1 MGSGPGGCAL
11 SGGENPGLA
20 ELRGKVALACRILAR
35 EGLVR
40 DITGHVSA
48 RIPGTDEMLIR
59 CRGED
64 EYGLAFTSTGQ
75 IRRLDFDGRGPGLGD
90 EHVAPLE
97 LPIHGQVYKARA
109 DVGAV
114 VHAHPTATLLCGLAG
129 VELRPVFGAYDPY
142 AMEVAAEGVPV
153 FPKPVLIDGPEIA
166 AELLAALGSGN
177 VCLMRGHGITVLG
190 ETVERATIRAL
201 KLEALARIAWE
212 LSRAGHTAPDIAADE
227 IASFR
232 RGPGGVIPGGEQ
244 WLWRHYA
251 RLADGPPGGSPG
263 P

>member
-1 MGSGPGGCAL
+1 M
-11 SGGENPGLA
+11 
-20 ELRGKVALACRILAR
+20 
-35 EGLVR
+35 R

-64 EYGLAFTSTGQ
+64 EYGLAFTSEGQ
-75 IRRLDFDGRGPGLGD
+75 VRRLDFDGRGAGLGAG
-90 EHVAPLE
+90 HVAPLE
-97 LPIHGQVYKARA
+97 LPIHGEVYKARPE
-109 DVGAV
+109 VGAV
-114 VHAHPTATLLCGLAG
+114 VHAHPTAALLCGLAG

-142 AMEVAAEGVPV
+142 AMEVAAAGVPV
-153 FPKPVLIDGPEIA
+153 FLKPVLIDGPEIA
-166 AELLAALGSGN
+166 AELLASLGTGN

-201 KLEALARIAWE
+201 NLEALARVAWE
-212 LSRAGHTAPDIAADE
+212 LARGGQTVPDLTSEE
-227 IASFR
+227 IVSFR
-232 RGPGGVIPGGEQ
+232 RGPGGIIPGGEQ

-251 RLADGPPGGSPG
+251 RLADGPPVSSPG